1 MAAVAESRSR
11 PRTRPQH
18 VLRGPHARREARVG
32 LLFVAPCFLLF
43 LAFRFGPGIAG
54 LVLGFTDYTIGD
66 STHFTGLDNF
76 QRMVHDPLFWSSLRV
91 TVVYSVIA
99 VPFTIAA
106 SLGLALLTRRA
117 FRGSRLFRSV
127 FFLPVVTSLILAST
141 VFIWIFSTKGP
152 WSSLMGLLGLPEQ
165 SWLTDSALVLPALAL
180 VGIWSRCGYGMLI
193 LLARLQDVPR
203 ELEEAALMDG
213 AGPFQRFR
221 HIVAPQLKPAFFFL
235 AVIETTNS
243 FQIFD
248 AIYVMTGGG
257 PANASYSLVY
267 QLYDAGFKYSDLG
280 YASALGCVLFVMTV
294 VVALV
299 QRMVLGREK

>member
-1 MAAVAESRSR
+1 M
-11 PRTRPQH
+11 
-18 VLRGPHARREARVG
+18 
-32 LLFVAPCFLLF
+32 
-43 LAFRFGPGIAG
+43 
-54 LVLGFTDYTIGD
+54 
-66 STHFTGLDNF
+66 
-76 QRMVHDPLFWSSLRV
+76 HDPLFWSSLRV
-91 TVVYSVIA
+91 TVVYSLLA
-99 VPFTIAA
+99 VPFTILA

-117 FRGSRLFRSV
+117 FRGSRLFRSI

-152 WSSLMGLLGLPEQ
+152 WSGLMGMLGLPDQ
-165 SWLTDSALVLPALAL
+165 SWLTDSALVLPAIAL

-213 AGPFQRFR
+213 AGPVQRFR
-221 HIVAPQLKPAFFFL
+221 YIVAPQLKPAFYFL
-235 AVIETTNS
+235 LVIETTNS

-299 QRMVLGREK
+299 QRLVLGKEK

>member
-1 MAAVAESRSR
+1 MAAVAERT
-11 PRTRPQH
+11 TRPQKNR
-18 VLRGPHARREARVG
+18 RGPHARREARIG
-32 LLFVAPCFLLF
+32 LLFVLPCFLLF
-43 LAFRFGPGIAG
+43 LVFRFGPGVAG

-66 STHFTGLDNF
+66 TTHFTGLQNF
-76 QRMVHDPLFWSSLRV
+76 QRMMHDPLFWSSLRV
-91 TVVYSVIA
+91 TVVYSVLA
-99 VPFTIAA
+99 VPFTILA

-117 FRGSRLFRSV
+117 FRGSRLFRSI

-152 WSSLMGLLGLPEQ
+152 WSDIMGLVGLPDQ
-165 SWLTDSALVLPALAL
+165 SWLTDSALVLPAIAL

-221 HIVAPQLKPAFFFL
+221 YIVAPQLKPAFFFL

-299 QRMVLGREK
+299 QRLVLGKEK